1 MKKIITWFIFIA
13 WIILLISLTACSPT
27 WHVKKAV
34 KKGWT
39 PQKEVVEVE
48 RLELIHTRD
57 SITNEIIRVDTIKT
71 KETKTIF
78 QDRPL
83 TRQERLALEREFK
96 NKERVLRNELA
107 KDKAMYRNSENEA
120 KNALKIEREKTKQ
133 LSEALDAEVQK
144 VKIQEKGF
152 PWRLIFIVFVAGV
165 LFGIFRKN
173 IWQLVRKL
181 VIKV

>member
-1 MKKIITWFIFIA
+1 MKYLL
-13 WIILLISLTACSPT
+13 IILLFASCSPT

-34 KKGWT
+34 KKGYT

-57 SITNEIIRVDTIKT
+57 SITNEIIRVDTLRT
-71 KETKTIF
+71 KETRTIY

-83 TRQERLALEREFK
+83 LRYETRLIRDTVRIREKADTRQIEARLRHEYK
-96 NKERVLRNELA
+96 
-107 KDKAMYRNSENEA
+107 KAIDTIKA
-120 KNALKIEREKTKQ
+120 EKKRSKWWVW
-133 LSEALDAEVQK
+133 L
-144 VKIQEKGF
+144 
-152 PWRLIFIVFVAGV
+152 LIGLGA
-165 LFGIFRKN
+165 GIFRKN

>member
-1 MKKIITWFIFIA
+1 MKYLIL
-13 WIILLISLTACSPT
+13 ILLFASCSPT

-39 PQKEVVEVE
+39 PEKETIEVE

-57 SITNEIIRVDTIKT
+57 SITNEIIRVDTIRL
-71 KETKTIF
+71 KETRTIY

-83 TRQERLALEREFK
+83 LRYETRLIRDTVRIREKADTRQIEAHLKHEYKKAIYTIKAE
-96 NKERVLRNELA
+96 NKRCKWWVWL
-107 KDKAMYRNSENEA
+107 
-120 KNALKIEREKTKQ
+120 
-133 LSEALDAEVQK
+133 
-144 VKIQEKGF
+144 
-152 PWRLIFIVFVAGV
+152 LIGLGAGV
-165 LFGIFRKN
+165 FRKN

>member
-1 MKKIITWFIFIA
+1 MKHLL
-13 WIILLISLTACSPT
+13 IILLFASCSPT

-57 SITNEIIRVDTIKT
+57 SITNEIIRVDTIRT
-71 KETKTIF
+71 KETRTIF

-83 TRQERLALEREFK
+83 LRYETRLIRDTIRI
-96 NKERVLRNELA
+96 KE
-107 KDKAMYRNSENEA
+107 KAD
-120 KNALKIEREKTKQ
+120 TKQ
-133 LSEALDAEVQK
+133 LEARLRHEYKKAIDSIKAEK
-144 VKIQEKGF
+144 KRSK
-152 PWRLIFIVFVAGV
+152 WWLWLLIGLGA
-165 LFGIFRKN
+165 GIFRKN

>member
-1 MKKIITWFIFIA
+1 MKKL
-13 WIILLISLTACSPT
+13 LLITFILAGCSPS

-39 PQKEVVEVE
+39 PEKETIEVE

-57 SITNEIIRVDTIKT
+57 SITNEIIRVDTLRL
-71 KETKTIF
+71 KETRTIY

-83 TRQERLALEREFK
+83 LRYETRLIRDTVRIREKADTRQIEAH
-96 NKERVLRNELA
+96 LRHEYKKAIDIIKA
-107 KDKAMYRNSENEA
+107 KKKRC
-120 KNALKIEREKTKQ
+120 KWWLW
-133 LSEALDAEVQK
+133 L
-144 VKIQEKGF
+144 
-152 PWRLIFIVFVAGV
+152 LIGLGA
-165 LFGIFRKN
+165 GIFRKN

>member
-1 MKKIITWFIFIA
+1 MKYLL
-13 WIILLISLTACSPT
+13 IILLFASCSSS

-57 SITNEIIRVDTIKT
+57 SITHEIIRVDTLRL
-71 KETKTIF
+71 KETRTIY

-83 TRQERLALEREFK
+83 LRYETRLIRDTIRIKEKADTRQIEAY
-96 NKERVLRNELA
+96 LRHEY
-107 KDKAMYRNSENEA
+107 KKAIDSIKA
-120 KNALKIEREKTKQ
+120 EKKRCKWW
-133 LSEALDAEVQK
+133 LWL
-144 VKIQEKGF
+144 
-152 PWRLIFIVFVAGV
+152 LIG
-165 LFGIFRKN
+165 LGLGIFRKN

>member
-1 MKKIITWFIFIA
+1 MKKL
-13 WIILLISLTACSPT
+13 LLITFILAGCSPT

-57 SITNEIIRVDTIKT
+57 SITNEIIRVDTLRL
-71 KETKTIF
+71 KETRTIY

-83 TRQERLALEREFK
+83 LRYETRLIRDTVRIREKADTRQIEAY
-96 NKERVLRNELA
+96 LRHEYR
-107 KDKAMYRNSENEA
+107 KAIDTIKA
-120 KNALKIEREKTKQ
+120 EKKRSKWW
-133 LSEALDAEVQK
+133 LFL
-144 VKIQEKGF
+144 
-152 PWRLIFIVFVAGV
+152 LIG
-165 LFGIFRKN
+165 LGLGIFRKN